1 MSFLMSPAPIGRNV
15 PLGLAMMLFAF
26 FSFAIMETSAKWL
39 ITSSFP
45 VLQVVFV
52 RYLGHFV
59 CVLTFYL
66 PREGRKIVVSN
77 NYKLQLLRAA
87 LLLLNT
93 ALNFASL
100 YYLPLTVVVSILFLS
115 PMVVTLL
122 SIPILGER
130 VGIRR
135 FLAIFLGFVGV
146 LIITKP
152 WDESFD
158 VHSLYAVGAMF
169 AVSGYFLLSRIVSVT
184 DKNAVTQFYS
194 SGLGTIF
201 FLPFAYYLW
210 NYPASLLE
218 FMLLSSLGMVG
229 IVGHTLLTN
238 AHRHAEASVLS
249 PTIYSQI
256 IFVSVLGWL
265 IFGSIPSASI
275 VVGSVIIVCSGLYVW
290 HRERTPSSEQ
300 SSIQVN

>member
-1 MSFLMSPAPIGRNV
+1 MSPAPEGRNV

-59 CVLTFYL
+59 FVLTFYL
-66 PREGRKIVVSN
+66 PREGKRIVVSN

-87 LLLLNT
+87 LLLVNT
-93 ALNFASL
+93 VLNFASL
-100 YYLPLTVVVSILFLS
+100 YYLPLTVVVSILFLA

-122 SIPILGER
+122 SVPILGER
-130 VGIRR
+130 VGTKR
-135 FLAIFLGFVGV
+135 FLAILFGFVGV

-158 VHSLYAVGAMF
+158 IHSLYAVGAML
-169 AVSGYFLLSRIVSVT
+169 AVSGYFLLSRVVSVT

-194 SGLGTIF
+194 SGLATIF

-210 NYPASLLE
+210 NSPASLIE
-218 FMLLSSLGMVG
+218 IVLLSTLGAVG
-229 IVGHTLLTN
+229 LVGHSLLTN

-265 IFGSIPSASI
+265 IFDSIPSASTI
-275 VVGSVIIVCSGLYVW
+275 VGSLIIVCSGIYVW
-290 HRERTPSSEQ
+290 HRERIPKEVKS
-300 SSIQVN
+300 